1 MRPMADPEIDSEL
14 EAVREA
20 AQVRVLRARRDNAL
34 TPSERLEHVHE
45 LCRQLSAIRPVVTTE
60 R

>member
-1 MRPMADPEIDSEL
+1 MADAETYSDADAVRDA
-14 EAVREA
+14 EAVRAHRAAREA
-20 AQVRVLRARRDNAL
+20 DM

-45 LCRQLSAIRPVVTTE
+45 LCRQLSAIRPVAPAE